1 MPFEIDREYSRLH
14 DIHEVYGGGR
24 QSGISPSSAY
34 PFIFIFTGQTG
45 ETYGYEDG
53 WREQDGVYL
62 YSGEGQS
69 GDMEFTRGN
78 RAIRDHVSD
87 GKQLLLF
94 QALGKRKP
102 VRFMGEFISASYDFG
117 TGPDR
122 DGNTRR
128 TIRFHLVPVEGAVV
142 PAESHSVENI
152 QPSTLSIDELKR
164 RALLASMSSSNDNW
178 RIAKTVQRNRSN
190 DIRAYVLR
198 RAGGICELTGDPAP
212 FRTRAGEPYLEVHH
226 IHRLSDGGLDHP
238 KNCAA
243 ITPNAHREIHHGE
256 NGKELDEQLAEIVAT
271 KEASLEAYGLPRT

>member
-1 MPFEIDREYSRLH
+1 MPFEIDREYSWLH

-53 WREQDGVYL
+53 WSEQEGVYL
-62 YSGEGQS
+62 YSGEGQA

-78 RAIRDHVSD
+78 RAIRNHVSD

-94 QALGKRKP
+94 RALGKRKP
-102 VRFMGEFISASYDFG
+102 VRFMGEFICASYDFG

-122 DGNTRR
+122 EGNARR

-142 PAESHSVENI
+142 PVESHNVEDI
-152 QPSTLSIDELKR
+152 QQLTLSIDELRK
-164 RALLASMSSSNDNW
+164 RALRASTSSSNDNW
-178 RIAKTVQRNRSN
+178 RIAKTVQRIRSN

-212 FRTRAGEPYLEVHH
+212 FRTQAGGPYLEVHH

-243 ITPNAHREIHHGE
+243 ITPNAHREIHLGE
-256 NGKELDEQLAEIVAT
+256 NGKELDEQLAEIVVT
-271 KEASLEAYGLPRT
+271 KEASLEA